1 MNRFVVCFIFLIGI
15 QIGTSQDLFFQ
26 HYGLDEGLS
35 QQTIR
40 CISKTSD
47 GFLWLGT
54 QDGLNR
60 FDGKNFKV
68 YQHNEND
75 PRSLAGNFINRLI
88 EGVDGTLWVATG
100 GKGVCY
106 YHPDTDTFQKAPLE
120 DGNYVTLAL
129 DNDGNVYTNSIQT
142 GLTVLKK
149 SNNYAPEYYSAQ
161 EKTITAIAIKGN
173 SILLGTKS
181 GKLLKGTVDKL
192 DQWSTSKTILPGS
205 IEEIVPYQSEWLLG
219 TSRGLYLYNET
230 QERTTYLNIA
240 EHDTTSNEV
249 FFIESIYNLQNQLY
263 LGTDNGFFIL
273 EGLDRAS
280 GRFASG
286 KVYKGD
292 LEDANTITS
301 NRVYDVLVEDDLI
314 YIGTNNLDIA
324 SEGLNV
330 FRTMNPDTK
339 PALTNNYV
347 FSIFKDTDYLFV
359 GTRKG
364 INCIDQTG
372 VVHVIS
378 KESTQQQLAYDVI
391 RGMAKDD
398 HNNLWV
404 ATTKG
409 VSVISLNDFNPK
421 KPKVISFYFDEN
433 DPTSLS
439 NDNTRSIYKDPQ
451 GTMWVCTYGG
461 GLNRFTGDLSQNM
474 ITFERYG
481 MLNGETS
488 ISSDFVYNIVQD
500 QKNRYWISSENGLN
514 QLTFEEKDYQVPLF
528 KTYFANGK
536 EGELKSNSVLNTF
549 LDSDGTLW
557 VTTQSGIDKYDELT
571 DSFIHYGKEEGLG
584 NDYVYNILED
594 ADGQLWMST
603 NNGLFRFD
611 RKNEKFTHFTVKD
624 GLQSS
629 EFNLGAHFNDK
640 TNNVLYFGGIN
651 GFNSFSPR
659 NVHLLD
665 WQGNLSLTSLKIKDR
680 EVNPI
685 THPQVL
691 DLGFSKTKRISLDH
705 DSFPCYIQFTDF
717 DYRPNKN
724 TQYHYSLDDREWN
737 ALAYSNELQL
747 LQLPKGKHTLKIQ
760 GSSRDGFWQKDPLE
774 LEIVVVPPWYN
785 SNLAYCFYALL
796 LLGTG
801 YTMYRF
807 RLRQKMAFQEAKRLK
822 ELDDIKSRLITN
834 ITHEFRTPLTVIL
847 GYLNT
852 LNSELAGRPKMKLPL
867 NAIEQNSKNLLKL
880 VNEMLDLA
888 KLETGNLTLIMT
900 PINLAAF
907 THYIVQS
914 FSSLAQKNNIQLKFF
929 KANDSI
935 VAKVDTEK
943 MRQILYNL
951 ISNALKFS
959 DEGSTVKVLV
969 ATEEVWATVTIQDQG
984 MGIPKDEL
992 PHIFDRFYRSP
1003 KTSTTTLGTGIG
1015 LSLTK
1020 ELIHLMEGEI
1030 MVDSIENIGTTFK
1043 VKLPISNLLSVTV
1056 GEVCT
1061 DEMQKTDTEYI
1072 GQETL
1077 VEKGSINTKNTHT
1090 VLVVE
1095 DNADISTYIASRLDS
1110 YYHLLFAYN
1119 GQEGL
1124 EIAKREIPDIILTDV
1139 MMPLMDGY
1147 EMTKKLQE
1155 DVVTDHIPIIML
1167 TARSMDEDLLD
1178 GLKSGADAYL
1188 AKPFNEAELR
1198 LRVANLIEKRNRL
1211 QTKYQKTVLNPS
1223 KKSSSIPD
1231 RNQQFLN
1238 KAVELIQNNL
1248 DNAQYDSE
1256 QLAKDMA
1263 MSDSQLYRK
1272 LKAIT
1277 DRSTAIFIRHVRLEN
1292 AKELLRNSDKT
1303 VAEIAF
1309 ETGFND
1315 PNWFSKAF
1323 REEFGKS
1330 PTQFR
1335 N

>member
-1 MNRFVVCFIFLIGI
+1 MA
-15 QIGTSQDLFFQ
+15 QDLFFQ

-75 PRSLAGNFINRLI
+75 PRSLSGNFINRLV
-88 EGVDGTLWVATG
+88 ESEDGTLWIATG

-120 DGNYVTLAL
+120 DGNYITLAL
-129 DNDGNVYTNSIQT
+129 DNDGNVYTNSAQT
-142 GLTVLKK
+142 GLTVLKREH
-149 SNNYAPEYYSAQ
+149 NFAPEYFSAL
-161 EKTITAIAIKGN
+161 EKIITAIAIKGN
-173 SILLGTKS
+173 TILLGTKS
-181 GKLLKGTVDKL
+181 GHLLMGMVDKL
-192 DQWSTSKTILPGS
+192 DQLTIAKTTYPGS
-205 IEEIVPYQSEWLLG
+205 IEEIVPYENEWLLG
-219 TSRGLYLYNET
+219 TSRGLYLFNEALDT
-230 QERTTYLNIA
+230 TTYLNIA
-240 EHDTTSNEV
+240 EHDPTSKEV
-249 FFIESIYNLQNQLY
+249 FFIESIYNTQNQLY

-273 EGLDRAS
+273 EGLDRES

-292 LEDANTITS
+292 LEDTNTITS
-301 NRVYDVLVEDDLI
+301 NRVYDVLVQNDLI

-330 FRTMNPDTK
+330 FKTVNPDTK

-347 FSIFKDTDYLFV
+347 FSILKDTDYLFV

-364 INCIDQTG
+364 INCIDQSG

-409 VSVISLNDFNPK
+409 VSVISLNDFNPQ
-421 KPKVISFYFDEN
+421 KPKVISFFFDET
-433 DPTSLS
+433 DPKSLS

-461 GLNRFTGDLSQNM
+461 GLNRFTGDLSQNI

-481 MLNGETS
+481 MLNGERS

-514 QLTFEEKDYQVPLF
+514 QMIFKEKDYQVPLF

-536 EGELKSNSVLNTF
+536 EGELKNNSVLNTF

-557 VTTQSGIDKYDELT
+557 VTTQSGIDKYDEQT

-594 ADGQLWMST
+594 ADGKLWMST

-611 RKNEKFTHFTVKD
+611 KKNEKFIHFTVKD

-629 EFNLGAHFNDK
+629 EFNLGAHFNDQ

-651 GFNSFSPR
+651 GFNSFYPR

-691 DLGFSKTKRISLDH
+691 DLGFSKAKRITLDH

-774 LEIVVVPPWYN
+774 LEIAVIPPWYN
-785 SNLAYCFYALL
+785 SNLAYCLYALL

-852 LNSELAGRPKMKLPL
+852 LNYEFAGRPKMKLPL

-888 KLETGNLTLIMT
+888 KLETGNLTLNMT
-900 PINLAAF
+900 PLNLAAF

-929 KANDSI
+929 KADDSI
-935 VAKVDTEK
+935 VAKVDSEK

-959 DEGSTVKVLV
+959 EQGSTVKILV
-969 ATEEVWATVTIQDQG
+969 ATEGDWATVTIQDQG

-1003 KTSTTTLGTGIG
+1003 KTSTTTSGTGIG

-1020 ELIHLMEGEI
+1020 ELIHLMDGTIE
-1030 MVDSIENIGTTFK
+1030 VDSIENIGTTFK
-1043 VKLPISNLLSVTV
+1043 VKLPLSNLSPITKGYNSEENQNTV
-1056 GEVCT
+1056 SGQMGQDAQREK
-1061 DEMQKTDTEYI
+1061 EI
-1072 GQETL
+1072 GK
-1077 VEKGSINTKNTHT
+1077 VKNAHT

-1095 DNADISTYIASRLDS
+1095 DNTDISAYIASTLDS
-1110 YYHLLFAYN
+1110 HYQLLFAYN

-1124 EIAKREIPDIILTDV
+1124 EMAKREIPDIILTDV

-1147 EMTKKLQE
+1147 EMTKRLQE
-1155 DVVTDHIPIIML
+1155 DAVTDHIPIIML
-1167 TARSMDEDLLD
+1167 TAKSMGEDVLD

-1188 AKPFNEAELR
+1188 AKPFNEAELK
-1198 LRVANLIEKRNRL
+1198 LRISNLIDKRNRL

-1223 KKSSSIPD
+1223 KKSSAKSD
-1231 RNQQFLN
+1231 RNQRFLN
-1238 KAVELIQNNL
+1238 KAIELIQNNL

-1277 DRSTAIFIRHVRLEN
+1277 DRSTAIFIRHVRLEK
-1292 AKELLRNSDKT
+1292 AKELLQNSDKT
-1303 VAEIAF
+1303 VAEVAF

-1323 REEFGKS
+1323 REEFGQS
-1330 PTQFR
+1330 PSQFR

>member
-40 CISKTSD
+40 CITKTRD

-75 PRSLAGNFINRLI
+75 PQSLSGNFINRLL
-88 EGVDGTLWVATG
+88 ESEDGTLWVATG

-106 YHPDTDTFQKAPLE
+106 YHPETDTFKKAPME
-120 DGNYVTLAL
+120 DGNYNTLAL
-129 DNDGNVYTNSIQT
+129 DTDGNVYTNSPQT

-149 SNNYAPEYYSAQ
+149 DRDFAPEHFSALD
-161 EKTITAIAIKGN
+161 KIITSIAIKGKN
-173 SILLGTKS
+173 ILLGTKS
-181 GKLLKGTVDKL
+181 GNILKGTTDNHNE
-192 DQWSTSKTILPGS
+192 WTIGNSTFPGS
-205 IEEIVPYQSEWLLG
+205 IEEIIPYQNEWLLG
-219 TSRGLYLYNET
+219 TSRGLYLYNEALD
-230 QERTTYLNIA
+230 TTTFLNIA
-240 EHDTTSNEV
+240 EHDATSNEV
-249 FFIESIYNLQNQLY
+249 FFIESIFNTQNQLY
-263 LGTDNGFFIL
+263 LGTDNGFFML
-273 EGLDRAS
+273 EGLDKTT

-286 KVYKGD
+286 NVYKGD
-292 LEDANTITS
+292 LEDTNTITS
-301 NRVYDVLVEDDLI
+301 NRVYDVLVHDELI

-324 SEGLNV
+324 SQGLNV
-330 FRTMNPDTK
+330 FKTINPDTK

-347 FSIFKDTDYLFV
+347 FSIFKDADYLFI

-364 INCIDQTG
+364 LNCIDQNG
-372 VVHVIS
+372 VVYVIS

-409 VSVISLNDFNPK
+409 VSVISLNNFNPQ
-421 KPKVISFYFDEN
+421 KPNITSFYFDEN
-433 DPTSLS
+433 DLSSLS
-439 NDNTRSIYKDPQ
+439 NDNTRSIYKDRL

-461 GLNRFTGDLSQNM
+461 GLNRFTGDLSRNE

-481 MLNGETS
+481 MLDGATS

-514 QLTFEEKDYQVPLF
+514 LLTFKEGDYQNPVF
-528 KTYFANGK
+528 KTYVANGK
-536 EGELKSNSVLNTF
+536 EGELKNNSVLNTF
-549 LDSDGTLW
+549 LDAEGTLW
-557 VTTQSGIDKYDELT
+557 VATQSGINTYDELT
-571 DSFIHYGKEEGLG
+571 DSFIHFGKAEGLG
-584 NDYVYNILED
+584 NDYVYNIMED
-594 ADGQLWMST
+594 ADGMLWMST

-611 RKNEKFTHFTVKD
+611 KKQSKFTHFTVKD

-629 EFNLGAHFNDK
+629 EFNLGAHFNDTK
-640 TNNVLYFGGIN
+640 ENVLYFGGIN

-659 NVHLLD
+659 DVHLLD
-665 WQGNLSLTSLKIKDR
+665 WQGDLSLTSLKIKDK

-685 THPQVL
+685 THPSVL
-691 DLGFSKTKRISLDH
+691 DLGFSMAKRITLDH

-724 TQYHYSLDDREWN
+724 TQYHYSFDDEDWN
-737 ALAYSNELQL
+737 ALGYSNELQL

-774 LEIVVVPPWYN
+774 LEIVVIPPWYN
-785 SNLAYCFYALL
+785 STLAYFVYALL
-796 LLGTG
+796 LLGAG
-801 YTMYRF
+801 YLMYRF

-822 ELDDIKSRLITN
+822 ELDDVKSRLITN

-852 LNSELAGRPKMKLPL
+852 LNSELGERAKMKIPL

-888 KLETGNLTLIMT
+888 KLETGNLKLDRT
-900 PINLAAF
+900 PINLATF

-914 FSSLAQKNNIQLKFF
+914 FSSLAQTNHIQLKYF
-929 KANDSI
+929 KAEDSI
-935 VAKVDTEK
+935 VSTVDTEK
-943 MRQILYNL
+943 MRQILFNL

-959 DEGSTVKVLV
+959 EQRSTVKVLV
-969 ATEEVWATVTIQDQG
+969 AKEEDWTTITIQDQG
-984 MGIPKDEL
+984 MGIPKEEL
-992 PHIFDRFYRSP
+992 PHIFNRFYRSTN
-1003 KTSTTTLGTGIG
+1003 TSATTSGTGIG

-1020 ELIHLMEGEI
+1020 ELIHLMEGTIE
-1030 MVDSIENIGTTFK
+1030 VDSIENIGTTFK
-1043 VKLPISNLLSVTV
+1043 VKLPLSNLSPTKEDYSSEEIQNTHSVQMAQ
-1056 GEVCT
+1056 
-1061 DEMQKTDTEYI
+1061 DARTEREI
-1072 GQETL
+1072 GK
-1077 VEKGSINTKNTHT
+1077 VKNVHT

-1095 DNADISTYIASRLDS
+1095 DNADISAYIASRLDS
-1110 YYHLLFAYN
+1110 QYHLLFAYN

-1124 EIAKREIPDIILTDV
+1124 EMAKREIPDIILTDV

-1147 EMTKKLQE
+1147 EMTKLLQE

-1167 TARSMDEDLLD
+1167 TAKSMDEDVLD

-1188 AKPFNEAELR
+1188 AKPFNEAELK
-1198 LRVANLIEKRNRL
+1198 LRISNLIEKRNRL
-1211 QTKYQKTVLNPS
+1211 QSKYQNSILHTP
-1223 KKSSSIPD
+1223 KKSDAKSD
-1231 RNQQFLN
+1231 KNLRFLN
-1238 KAVELIQNNL
+1238 KAVELIHKNL
-1248 DNAQYDSE
+1248 DNADYDSE

-1292 AKELLRNSDKT
+1292 AKELLQNSDKT
-1303 VAEIAF
+1303 VAEVAF

-1323 REEFGKS
+1323 REEFGQS